1 MPLVLSAAAR
11 SRSRRRVS
19 AARSCSKSVVRVSVS
34 QDHGIDVDRT
44 RSCFFQVD
52 QQLTGGWR
60 DLPSPCINQDLIL
73 AGRDQQAGVGTGDLI
88 GAETVGPQ
96 LFLEALLR
104 HVGEKPVRRI
114 RQTAVAQRSALVSPT
129 LKLYA
134 SPVMLPSYAD
144 AACSRRLKIGPKSW
158 AKLEADA
165 AGCLVPVGRS
175 VLAGPTL

>member
-1 MPLVLSAAAR
+1 
-11 SRSRRRVS
+11 
-19 AARSCSKSVVRVSVS
+19 
-34 QDHGIDVDRT
+34 
-44 RSCFFQVD
+44 
-52 QQLTGGWR
+52 
-60 DLPSPCINQDLIL
+60 
-73 AGRDQQAGVGTGDLI
+73 
-88 GAETVGPQ
+88 
-96 LFLEALLR
+96 
-104 HVGEKPVRRI
+104 
-114 RQTAVAQRSALVSPT
+114 

>member
-1 MPLVLSAAAR
+1 
-11 SRSRRRVS
+11 
-19 AARSCSKSVVRVSVS
+19 
-34 QDHGIDVDRT
+34 
-44 RSCFFQVD
+44 
-52 QQLTGGWR
+52 
-60 DLPSPCINQDLIL
+60 
-73 AGRDQQAGVGTGDLI
+73 
-88 GAETVGPQ
+88 VGPQ